1 MSRLDREGKQFI
13 ISSGNGSKLVDV
25 CISVTALID
34 LTCQKSGADAVTLCF
49 PVSLSQKLG
58 LLALVNEESRFPKG
72 TDFTLLEKLHSRHSV
87 RQSLLQISDT
97 ESTGLASKCPL
108 LYIFPFSADKSILCQ
123 T

>member
-1 MSRLDREGKQFI
+1 MSRPDREGKQFI

-25 CISVTALID
+25 CIRVTALID
-34 LTCQKSGADAVTLCF
+34 LKCQKSGTVTLCF
-49 PVSLSQKLG
+49 PRHSLSQKLG

-97 ESTGLASKCPL
+97 ENAVLAHKCPL
-108 LYIFPFSADKSILCQ
+108 LYIFPFSADKSLLCQ

>member
-1 MSRLDREGKQFI
+1 M
-13 ISSGNGSKLVDV
+13 DV
-25 CISVTALID
+25 CIGVTALIE
-34 LTCQKSGADAVTLCF
+34 LKCLKSGADAVTLCF
-49 PVSLSQKLG
+49 PHLSQKLG

-97 ESTGLASKCPL
+97 ENAVLACKCPL